1 MQFRHFVLLA
11 LVCCS
16 WVTHAA
22 TPQILLYPRPV
33 SELDR
38 RSEYPL
44 KLLELALSKN
54 NQAYRLA
61 PTDVVMNKARVAA
74 ELMRGTVD
82 VGWMVTSQE
91 RENQLQPIRICL
103 FKGLGG
109 WRIALINRDQQP
121 AFAKIKTLADLQQYT
136 AGQQQDWPDTSI
148 LKYSGI
154 PVTTTSSYDPL
165 FRMLAAKRFDW
176 FPRNIM
182 EVWAE
187 ADSVQELGITVESRV
202 LVRYPSAYY
211 FFVNKKNLALAQ
223 QIEAGLEKALKDG
236 SFDRMLRDYHGD
248 VIRKARVKERLII
261 DLPNP
266 FLPKETPLKRKELWF
281 QLKDG

>member
-1 MQFRHFVLLA
+1 MRFRTLLPLLLLFA
-11 LVCCS
+11 S
-16 WVTHAA
+16 FAA
-22 TPQILLYPRPV
+22 QATTPILIYPRPV
-33 SELDR
+33 SEIDR

-44 KLLELALSKN
+44 KLLELALSKSS
-54 NQAYRLA
+54 QTYRLT
-61 PTDVVMNKARVAA
+61 PSDVVMNKARVAA
-74 ELMRGTVD
+74 ELMRGTID

-91 RENQLQPIRICL
+91 RENQLHPVRICV

-109 WRIALINRDQQP
+109 WRIALIQKDKQGTFSR
-121 AFAKIKTLADLQQYT
+121 IKTLSELKNFS
-136 AGQQQDWPDTSI
+136 AGQQQDWPDTPI
-148 LKYSGI
+148 LQYSGI
-154 PVTTTSSYDPL
+154 PVSTTSSYDPL
-165 FRMLAAKRFDW
+165 FRMLAAGRFDW

-187 ADSVQELGITVESRV
+187 ADSMQELGIAVESHL

-211 FFVNKKNLALAQ
+211 FFVNKKNVVLAQ

-236 SFDRMLRDYHGD
+236 SFDRLLREYHGD
-248 VIRKARVKERLII
+248 VIAKARVKERLII